1 MKSKVKTCY
10 TDTTAAGLACVA
22 GGFCWWARGKAGPK
36 RVAKLGGNEA
46 RAASTSG
53 PACPQ
58 AHQQT
63 WGLLRS
69 LATQATTSG
78 RGPLD
83 SSTSGPA
90 PASGFKLQSKVSNGW
105 LIILTFSKSA
115 LKLQTWV
122 GDLKSVYKFGPQEIC
137 DHQQTPAEGAQ
148 CRLRAKDRYRTNQ
161 SSNEL
166 AGSPRCGR
174 VSEAWVWCRR

>member
-58 AHQQT
+58 AHQQK
-63 WGLLRS
+63 S

-78 RGPLD
+78 GPLD
-83 SSTSGPA
+83 SS
-90 PASGFKLQSKVSNGW
+90 ASFGFKLQSKVSNGW